1 MPLQPAGRKLKR
13 NHPSLQHPYSIKVD
27 TKLSKLDAVLN
38 SIFDIADGDLL
49 VSNVETGLTDFSLNE
64 KFAKKLE
71 KASKCVVG
79 LANRLSEK
87 ALLVMKKLDE
97 AHDHKVN
104 MQDIVHIEDVTDY
117 KRKCP
122 EAKKHARTKFV
133 PTQDF
138 RIKTEWISDD
148 SDDSND
154 SAEKG
159 EYSGE
164 LDGHFVYPETNKNP
178 AETHSFICDHCQSVF
193 RDRNE
198 LRNHYTNHRLEFF
211 QCLVC
216 DKIYHSVHAFQVH
229 KQSHD
234 KLHVCLVCSK
244 GFKLKSTLTNHMQIH
259 NEERMS
265 CSHPGCDKKYKY
277 RQNQLEHIRWGHR
290 DNKECPCTVCGKL
303 FQTPTNMRT
312 HRLRQHRQAHD
323 LIPGYPV
330 TESNKKCT
338 AQ

>member
-1 MPLQPAGRKLKR
+1 M
-13 NHPSLQHPYSIKVD
+13 D

-38 SIFDIADGDLL
+38 GIFDVADGDLL
-49 VSNVETGLTDFSLNE
+49 VSNAETGLTDFSLNK
-64 KFAKKLE
+64 KFAKKLKE
-71 KASKCVVG
+71 VSKRLTG
-79 LANRLSEK
+79 LANHLSEK
-87 ALLVMKKLDE
+87 ASVVMQKLDE

-104 MQDIVHIEDVTDY
+104 MQDIVHIEDVTNY

-133 PTQDF
+133 PSQDF

-148 SDDSND
+148 SDDGND
-154 SAEKG
+154 STEKG

-164 LDGHFVYPETNKNP
+164 LDGHFVYSKTDENP
-178 AETHSFICDHCQSVF
+178 AETHSFICDHCQGVF
-193 RDRNE
+193 HDRNE
-198 LRNHYTNHRLEFF
+198 LHNHYTNHRLEFF

-216 DKIYHSVHAFQVH
+216 DKIYRAVCAFQVH

-234 KLHVCLVCSK
+234 ILHVCLVCSK

-277 RQNQLEHIRWGHR
+277 RQNQLEHIHFGHCE
-290 DNKECPCTVCGKL
+290 NKECPCTVCGKL
-303 FQTPTNMRT
+303 FQMPTNM
-312 HRLRQHRQAHD
+312 
-323 LIPGYPV
+323 
-330 TESNKKCT
+330 
-338 AQ
+338 